1 MAHIE
6 AIIFDM
12 DGVLIDAKEWHY
24 EALNKALDLF
34 GMPIDRQAHLS
45 TFDGLPTR
53 RKLEM
58 LGKTQGLPVGLHKL
72 LNDLKQ
78 EYTMELIY
86 GACKPTFHHQFALSR
101 LKTEGY
107 SIAVCSNSV
116 RATLETM
123 MKLAALDIYIDLLV
137 SNEDVSAPKPD
148 PEMYNKAIS
157 KLKRKPDECLIL
169 EDNEHGLQA
178 AQASGAHVLAVNS
191 VADVTWERI
200 AAAIERI
207 NGAAA

>member
-1 MAHIE
+1 MIRAVF
-6 AIIFDM
+6 FDM

-53 RKLEM
+53 RKLAM
-58 LGKTQGLPVGLHKL
+58 LGQTQGLPVGLHKL

-101 LKTEGY
+101 LKTDGY

-123 MKLAALDIYIDLLV
+123 MRLSALDVYIDLLV

-148 PEMYNKAIS
+148 PEMYNTAI
-157 KLKRKPDECLIL
+157 KRLKHKPDECLIL

-191 VADVTWERI
+191 VADVTIERI
-200 AAAIERI
+200 TAAIERI

>member
-1 MAHIE
+1 MIRAVF
-6 AIIFDM
+6 FDM

-24 EALNKALDLF
+24 EALNKALALF

-53 RKLEM
+53 RKLAM
-58 LGKTQGLPVGLHKL
+58 LGQTQGLPVGLHKL

-86 GACKPTFHHQFALSR
+86 GGCKPTFHHQFALSR

-148 PEMYNKAIS
+148 PEMYNAAIS
-157 KLKRKPDECLIL
+157 KLKHKPDECLIL

>member
-1 MAHIE
+1 MIRAVF
-6 AIIFDM
+6 FDM

-53 RKLEM
+53 RKLAM
-58 LGKTQGLPVGLHKL
+58 LGQTQGLPVGLHKL

-101 LKTEGY
+101 LKNDGY

-123 MKLAALDIYIDLLV
+123 MRLAALDVYIDLLV

-148 PEMYNKAIS
+148 PEMYNTAI
-157 KLKRKPDECLIL
+157 KRLKRKPNECLIL

-178 AQASGAHVLAVNS
+178 AQASGAHVLAVSS
-191 VADVTWERI
+191 VADVTIERI
-200 AAAIERI
+200 TAAIERI
-207 NGAAA
+207 NGVAA